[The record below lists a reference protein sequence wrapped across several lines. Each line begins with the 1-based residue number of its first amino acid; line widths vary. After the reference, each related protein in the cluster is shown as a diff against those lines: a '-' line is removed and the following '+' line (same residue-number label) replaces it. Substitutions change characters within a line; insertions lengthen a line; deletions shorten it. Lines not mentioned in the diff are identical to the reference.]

1 MENNHE
7 GAPLAGRRDRIITL
21 LAQYPKLDS
30 DDLVDLLHWFRK
42 EASALDVGLIASD
55 PRLAVSYQGLK
66 KDHLDQLTGA
76 DLLWVTILVGT
87 GFAVLAL
94 LVWSAL

>member
-7 GAPLAGRRDRIITL
+7 GAPLAGRRDRIIML
-21 LAQYPKLDS
+21 LEQYPKLES
-30 DDLVDLLHWFRK
+30 EEMAELLHWFRK

-55 PRLAVSYQGLK
+55 PRLAVSYEVLK
-66 KDHLDQLTGA
+66 EDHLDRLTGA
-76 DLLWVTILVGT
+76 DVFWVTILVGI
-87 GFAVLAL
+87 GFAMLAL

>member
-1 MENNHE
+1 MESNHE
-7 GAPLAGRRDRIITL
+7 GAPATGRRDRITTL
-21 LAQYPKLDS
+21 LAQYPRLES
-30 DDLVDLLHWFRK
+30 DDLAELLHWFRK

-55 PRLAVSYQGLK
+55 PRLAMSYEGLK

-94 LVWSAL
+94 LVWSAV